1 MTQAKHKV
9 IFAIVFLPLYVLL
22 SLIGAEGSL
31 LCFGDDGHVAIE
43 LVQACNGS
51 SLLSSVAKAEQDDA
65 CGSCIDV
72 EFQSSTARLNHE
84 SNSLTSHVQPLSFQ
98 AVSVVPSSDFI
109 PETQSRS
116 SIAFQK
122 SLTSLKSV
130 VLLI

>member
-22 SLIGAEGSL
+22 SVIGAEGSL

-43 LVQACNGS
+43 FVLAYNGS
-51 SLLSSVAKAEQDDA
+51 SPLSSVAKSDQDDA

-72 EFQSSTARLNHE
+72 EFQSSAARFNHGL
-84 SNSLTSHVQPLSFQ
+84 SSLTPQGQPLSFQ

-109 PETQSRS
+109 LETQSRS

-122 SLTSLKSV
+122 SLSSLKSV